1 MWCFEVNAALTLSS
15 LFPLTFIP
23 IELGGVQSTRRYRM
37 LMRPRAMGLSLS
49 KTRAWMS
56 MWSAPHS
63 GHESVMVTVT
73 LLPPPSRQRPL
84 NSLPSTHWIS
94 QHVPHAEPGMDLKYL
109 LEVAK
114 AATWKGGKGGGG

>member
-1 MWCFEVNAALTLSS
+1 
-15 LFPLTFIP
+15 
-23 IELGGVQSTRRYRM
+23 
-37 LMRPRAMGLSLS
+37 
-49 KTRAWMS
+49 MS

-109 LEVAK
+109 LEGAK
-114 AATWKGGKGGGG
+114 AATWNGGNGGGG